1 MYPYVL
7 DRAGIGPG
15 TQLLDC
21 GCGAGS
27 FLRLAA
33 DRGAGVSGI
42 DAAAEL
48 VKIAAERVPDADVRV
63 GNIEALPWPGN
74 SFDVAIGLSSF
85 QFADDHERALGEARR
100 VSRDT
105 IVIVVP
111 ARIAES
117 GIALVLKAVS
127 SLFTEQ
133 DLVALRTSGMY
144 ALSSVDALEQ
154 SMDSAGLTVRD
165 DNEVES
171 VAVVADVDTAVRAFL
186 AAGAVGL
193 AIRQS
198 GEPAVAAALRDAIAP
213 FVASDDSVSLPGY
226 YRVVLAS

>member
-1 MYPYVL
+1 M
-7 DRAGIGPG
+7 
-15 TQLLDC
+15 DC

-48 VKIAAERVPDADVRV
+48 VTIAAGRMPNADVRV
-63 GNIEALPWPGN
+63 GNTEALPWPEN
-74 SFDVAIGLSSF
+74 SFDVVTGLSSF
-85 QFADDHERALGEARR
+85 QFADDHVLALGEARR

-105 IVIVVP
+105 IVIAVP

-127 SLFTEQ
+127 ALFTEQ
-133 DLVALRTSGMY
+133 DLGALRTSGMY

-154 SMDSAGLTVRD
+154 SMDSAGLIVRD
-165 DNEVES
+165 DDEVKS
-171 VAVVADVDTAVRAFL
+171 VAVLADVDTAVRAFL

-198 GEPAVAAALRDAIAP
+198 GEQAVAAALHDAIAP
-213 FVASDDSVSLPGY
+213 FVAADDSVSLPGY